1 MISPLQ
7 DGYLLIKGNSSF
19 ILIGKVQSPFTLFIE
34 TFEREVSQYLITGEM
49 VAVSAPEGG
58 DINQAKILLE
68 LVRTYHAPLVV
79 LPRGH
84 PGSRR
89 LTMVV
94 SAGDSIEI
102 NCGIQRGTHPE
113 QHLLCGSDE
122 MAGLKLRS
130 CDEGV
135 QIENIPDGID
145 VESFSK

>member
-1 MISPLQ
+1 MIRPLQ
-7 DGYLLIKGNSSF
+7 DGYLLVKGNSSF
-19 ILIGKVQSPFTLFIE
+19 ILIGKVLTPFTLFIE
-34 TFEREVSQYLITGEM
+34 TFEREVSQYLIAGDM
-49 VAVSAPEGG
+49 VVVSAPEGG
-58 DINQAKILLE
+58 EVNQAKILLE

-89 LTMVV
+89 LSMVV

-122 MAGLKLRS
+122 MARLTMRS
-130 CDEGV
+130 CPDGV
-135 QIENIPDGID
+135 KLGTLPDGITIENL
-145 VESFSK
+145 V